1 MSARKQKLDHRAKK
15 SLGQNFILDPSIA
28 HRIVSY
34 AGDIEDCTI
43 IEIGP
48 GLGILTEH
56 ILSKNPKKL
65 IAIEK
70 DHRLMHIHKAL
81 EEKYHDRYTCICDDV
96 LNVDLKSMVYGITK
110 IIANLP
116 YNISVI
122 FLLKILPYINVFNN
136 LTLMFQKEVADRI
149 VAKPSTKSYSSLS
162 VLVQLL
168 CDVKAV
174 EDFPPEVFT
183 PSPKIHSSV
192 LDITPLQTPKF
203 NVSYTYLAS
212 MLKLLFTHKRK
223 TIRNSL
229 NSFLKNPEDC
239 DNLLRKCGILPSL
252 RAEYLTIEQLCNMST
267 LLQEYYPMKKPCDPL
282 S

>member
-1 MSARKQKLDHRAKK
+1 MSVKKQKCDHRAKK
-15 SLGQNFILDPSIA
+15 SLGQNFILDPTIA

-34 AGDIEDCTI
+34 AGDIEHCTV

-48 GLGILTEH
+48 GLGILTEC
-56 ILSKNPKKL
+56 ILSKNPKRF

-81 EEKYHDRYTCICDDV
+81 EEKHPDKYTCICDDV
-96 LNVDLKSMVYGITK
+96 LNVDLKSMVCGITK

-149 VAKPSTKSYSSLS
+149 VAQPGTKSYSSLS
-162 VLVQLL
+162 VLVQLV
-168 CDVKAV
+168 CDVKVV
-174 EDFPPEVFT
+174 ENFPPEVFT

-192 LDITPLQTPKF
+192 LDITPLKTPRF
-203 NVSYTYLAS
+203 NISHTYLSS
-212 MLKLLFTHKRK
+212 MLKLLFHHKRK

-229 NSFLKNPEDC
+229 NSFLKNPEYC
-239 DNLLRKCGILPSL
+239 DNLLSKCGILPSL
-252 RAEYLTIEQLCNMST
+252 RAECLTIEQLCNMSA
-267 LLQEYYPMKKPCDPL
+267 LLQEYYPISRPCDIQ
-282 S
+282 